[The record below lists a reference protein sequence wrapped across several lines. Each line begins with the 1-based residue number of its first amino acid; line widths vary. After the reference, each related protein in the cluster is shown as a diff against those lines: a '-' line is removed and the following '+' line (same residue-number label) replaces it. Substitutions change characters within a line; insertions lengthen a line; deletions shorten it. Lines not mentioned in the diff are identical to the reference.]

1 MCIQE
6 KETIQNLTMKYVRQ
20 HGKFSNREKHVFFS
34 HFYLS
39 NTHYV
44 TRPFLIQSRDD
55 SKLGSIRSLAQRVL
69 HAMTGSCTI
78 SVQEAAYEIDALSL
92 IICSDIIT
100 YASVTESQELCS
112 ENDKLAKDIISM
124 YRNCSSDH
132 YGISLGKYFYDVYC
146 RKKFMN
152 KNKKSKGEQ
161 QDDHTTRS

>member
-1 MCIQE
+1 
-6 KETIQNLTMKYVRQ
+6 MKYARQ
-20 HGKFSNREKHVFFS
+20 HSEFSNRGKNAFLTFTWATITTLPACFS
-34 HFYLS
+34 YKARMM
-39 NTHYV
+39 V
-44 TRPFLIQSRDD
+44 TLDQSGHLHKEHSTRWLVHAKFLFRKPRMGLMHCHLVI
-55 SKLGSIRSLAQRVL
+55 
-69 HAMTGSCTI
+69 H
-78 SVQEAAYEIDALSL
+78 
-92 IICSDIIT
+92 SDIIT